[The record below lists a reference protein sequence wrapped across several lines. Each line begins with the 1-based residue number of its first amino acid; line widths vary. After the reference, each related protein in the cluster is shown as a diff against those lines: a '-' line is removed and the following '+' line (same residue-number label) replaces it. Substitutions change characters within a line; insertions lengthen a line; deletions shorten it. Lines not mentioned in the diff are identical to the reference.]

1 MTEETEQLVLKAFG
15 WTKEQLDKAIEEKQK
30 EYGGLANGERVLEML
45 ANGNGGGKTVGEDE
59 AFALAQSELEFF
71 SAAQVGR
78 PASFFA
84 RVTKVFPPREF
95 DKNGR
100 RGRVANVSLADWK
113 NAGATLVLWNDL
125 ISLIEGRTL
134 ERNACVRIENAF
146 VKSDSPLE
154 FHARGETRVSRVDA
168 SAGKFAASAA
178 TVPFAAISEI
188 PALSEGSEVDVVAR
202 VFDVR
207 EPKEFV
213 SRDGRPGLRHWLLVG
228 GDAAR
233 VPLVV
238 WNNVVSLSRKLACGD
253 EARLESV
260 FVKKNAD
267 GTVELHANNFSM
279 IYLLTKGG
287 SASMPAGGAGGQAQ
301 RIALLEE
308 GVEALVQVR
317 ITRVFDARV
326 ARKCVKCG
334 QRESFCNCGGKSWRE
349 TLFVSAVVE
358 DGSGQ
363 KSAVFFSEDARR
375 LLDSVG
381 LGVEFDAEKAKA
393 LVGKCF
399 TAVVLPR
406 VGRFSGELELVVRKM
421 VSFE

>member
-1 MTEETEQLVLKAFG
+1 MTAETEQLVLKAFG

-45 ANGNGGGKTVGEDE
+45 ANGSGEGGKAVGEDE

-71 SAAQVGR
+71 SEAQAGR

-125 ISLIEGRTL
+125 ISLIESGTL

-146 VKSDSPLE
+146 VKNDSPLE
-154 FHARGETRVSRVDA
+154 FHARGSTRVSRVDE

-178 TVPFAAISEI
+178 TVPLAAISEI
-188 PALSEGSEVDVVAR
+188 PALSEGREVDVVAR

-213 SRDGRPGLRHWLLVG
+213 SRDGRPGLRQWLLVG
-228 GDAAR
+228 DDAVR

-238 WNNVVSLSRKLACGD
+238 WNNVVSLSRKLARGD

-260 FVKKNAD
+260 FVKKNA
-267 GTVELHANNFSM
+267 GGVVELHANNFSM
-279 IYLLTKGG
+279 IYLLKKGE
-287 SASMPAGGAGGQAQ
+287 SAPAERAGGQVRQ
-301 RIALLEE
+301 IASLEE
-308 GVEALVQVR
+308 GAEALVQAR
-317 ITRVFDARV
+317 ISRVLDARV

-334 QRESFCNCGGKSWRE
+334 QREGFCNCDGKSWRE

-358 DGSGQ
+358 DDSGQ
-363 KSAVFFSEDARR
+363 KRAVFFSEDARK
-375 LLDSVG
+375 LLGAAGIVDN
-381 LGVEFDAEKAKA
+381 FDVEKAKA
-393 LVGKCF
+393 LVGKSF
-399 TAVVLPR
+399 SAIVLPKL
-406 VGRFSGELELVVRKM
+406 GSFSGELELTVKKI
-421 VSFE
+421 VSIS